1 MNPTLCRLCAYF
13 APGLPRP
20 TNSSMTRHPALAR
33 DQQKWTP
40 VLRPIARLISWRM
53 IFRQTAHTWAD
64 HALYFFLSPPPAGAL
79 APAAGA
85 FAPAGAAAAAPGA
98 GAAPGAPVAPGV
110 AGAPATGAPAAPAAA
125 AAAAFCSSA

>member
-33 DQQKWTP
+33 DQQKWKP

-53 IFRQTAHTWAD
+53 IFRQTAHTLAD
-64 HALYFFLSPPPAGAL
+64 HALYFFLSP
-79 APAAGA
+79 AGA
-85 FAPAGAAAAAPGA
+85 FAPAAGALAAPAAGAAVPAAGAAPAAGAPAAGAAAPG
-98 GAAPGAPVAPGV
+98 
-110 AGAPATGAPAAPAAA
+110 
-125 AAAAFCSSA
+125 

>member
-40 VLRPIARLISWRM
+40 VLRPIARLINWRM
-53 IFRQTAHTWAD
+53 IFRQTARTLAD
-64 HALYFFLSPPPAGAL
+64 HALYFFLSPPAGFAAAGAFAPPAGAL

-85 FAPAGAAAAAPGA
+85 LAPAAGAAAPPPG
-98 GAAPGAPVAPGV
+98 
-110 AGAPATGAPAAPAAA
+110 AAPAAA
-125 AAAAFCSSA
+125 APAAGA

>member
-40 VLRPIARLISWRM
+40 VLRPIARPINWRM
-53 IFRQTAHTWAD
+53 IFRQTAHTLAD

-85 FAPAGAAAAAPGA
+85 LAPAAGAAA
-98 GAAPGAPVAPGV
+98 
-110 AGAPATGAPAAPAAA
+110 PAAGVPA
-125 AAAAFCSSA
+125 

>member
-33 DQQKWTP
+33 DQQKWKP

-53 IFRQTAHTWAD
+53 IVRQTAHTLAD
-64 HALYFFLSPPPAGAL
+64 HALYFLLSPPPAGAF

-85 FAPAGAAAAAPGA
+85 LAPGA
-98 GAAPGAPVAPGV
+98 GAAPAAGAAA
-110 AGAPATGAPAAPAAA
+110 AGAPAAGAAAPGAATTAVPAAA
-125 AAAAFCSSA
+125 AAAAADLSSSA

>member
-1 MNPTLCRLCAYF
+1 MNPTLCRLCSYF

-20 TNSSMTRHPALAR
+20 TKSSMTRHPALAR

-40 VLRPIARLISWRM
+40 VLRPIARLTNWRM
-53 IFRQTAHTWAD
+53 IFRQTAHTLAD

-85 FAPAGAAAAAPGA
+85 FAAPAAGAAVPAAGAAPAAGAPAAGAAAAP
-98 GAAPGAPVAPGV
+98 
-110 AGAPATGAPAAPAAA
+110 
-125 AAAAFCSSA
+125 